1 MQLFLGFM
9 AFLAISLWLGAI
21 WFASFAVRILK
32 RQDALYRSI
41 AGRLGVLERALGEAV
56 QKSDAI
62 RESLAQISIPVNE
75 PIAKYE
81 SVTLPDDAN
90 IRFVEKK

>member
-9 AFLAISLWLGAI
+9 AFLAISLWLVAI
-21 WFASFAVRILK
+21 WFASFAVKIIK
-32 RQDALYRSI
+32 RQDAVYRSL
-41 AGRLGVLERALGEAV
+41 AMRLTVLEHALAEAIG
-56 QKSDAI
+56 KSDAI